1 MKYQP
6 PKSIR
11 TEHQE
16 FMKKIGLKL
25 QEQRKNRGI
34 SISSLSTEI
43 GISRNAYAQ
52 MEAGKVYFNF
62 LSLLQVLDYF
72 QISKEDFFAELK
84 KDT

>member
-1 MKYQP
+1 MKYKP

-11 TEHQE
+11 AEHQE
-16 FMKKIGLKL
+16 FMLKIGLKL
-25 QEQRKNRGI
+25 QAIRKERNI
-34 SISSLSTEI
+34 SISSLSTEL

-72 QISKEDFFAELK
+72 QISPSDFFTELK
-84 KDT
+84 KDM